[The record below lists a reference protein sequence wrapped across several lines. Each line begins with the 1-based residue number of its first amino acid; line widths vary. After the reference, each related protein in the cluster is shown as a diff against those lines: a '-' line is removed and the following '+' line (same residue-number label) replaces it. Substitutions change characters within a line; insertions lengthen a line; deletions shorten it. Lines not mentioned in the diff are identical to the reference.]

1 MYSTRRE
8 HVSDPLTWPFVC
20 NVTIEMDVQGTSCI
34 CMGVALANGTL
45 RDSAAAIGFEGPN
58 GAFPALS
65 RLPGPDPQSESR
77 ALGVLLPYE
86 TSIAGGS
93 CAPFD

>member
-1 MYSTRRE
+1 
-8 HVSDPLTWPFVC
+8 
-20 NVTIEMDVQGTSCI
+20 
-34 CMGVALANGTL
+34 MGVALANGTL

-77 ALGVLLPYE
+77 ALGVLLPYPFGCDAVPAM
-86 TSIAGGS
+86 SR
-93 CAPFD
+93 APPTPHFC